1 MTHACFSFVIACI
14 FVATATAQ
22 DMDRYSKLVDQ
33 AKELYKNKAY
43 GEAGEKFSDAF
54 ATNGGKGVIGD
65 RYMAASAWAMAG
77 QPDSAFLNLFKIV
90 DSGYYTD
97 KSEVVSDST
106 FTPLHTDNRW
116 GELIEKLNLA
126 EAKLDKPLIA
136 MLDTIFYEDQMYRQQ
151 SDSIEKQYGRD
162 SEELKAHWDMIA
174 EKDSINLVKVQRVL
188 DERGWLGK
196 DVVGPQGNQT
206 LFLVIQHADLKT
218 QQKYIP
224 MMREAVKK
232 GNANGAELAMLE
244 DRVALRT
251 GKRQI
256 YGSQLWRDP
265 ETGEFHVMPLEDPDK
280 VDERRSSVG
289 LGKLADYISIWD
301 LKWDADAYKKI
312 LPELEKKIAQQ
323 DTSK

>member
-1 MTHACFSFVIACI
+1 MISTTF
-14 FVATATAQ
+14 AQ
-22 DMDRYSKLVDQ
+22 DMSQYGALTKQ
-33 AKELYKNKAY
+33 AKQLYENKEY
-43 GEAGEKFSDAF
+43 DKAGQKYSDAF
-54 ATNGGKGVIGD
+54 VANGNKGIIGD

-77 QPDSAFLNLFKIV
+77 QPDSAFVNLFKIV

-116 GELIEKLNLA
+116 DELIEKLNLA
-126 EAKLDKPLIA
+126 EAKLDRPLIA
-136 MLDTIFYEDQMYRQQ
+136 MLDTIFREDQLYRFQ
-151 SDSIEKQYGRD
+151 SDSIEKQYGRN

-174 EKDSINLVKVQRVL
+174 EKDSINLVKVKRVL
-188 DERGWLGK
+188 DERGWLGR

-206 LFLVIQHADLKT
+206 LFLVIQHADLAT

-224 MMREAVKK
+224 MMREAAKK

-256 YGSQLWRDP
+256 YGSQLWRDS
-265 ETGEFHVMPLEDPDK
+265 ETGEFHVMPLEDPDN

-301 LKWDADAYKKI
+301 LK
-312 LPELEKKIAQQ
+312 
-323 DTSK
+323 